1 MTWSPAIMTAYGP
14 FITLLMMGYR
24 LKALK
29 RWVATYAFH
38 NMIERKAGC
47 FGEKRWMFKDV
58 DLTDEEKILSRVLS
72 SLFYLFLVLFGG
84 VVLLFYWLLLLETS
98 FQCDPNNKALDCFK
112 YTLWHW
118 ETIKNFSREAVD
130 CNSTA
135 ARNGTVEVLCY
146 KIVFNFGLAAG
157 ASYGSYHIT
166 MAFFNV
172 ATAALLMVKE
182 VKTICKI
189 RVSLIVP
196 SLGFITAYIMVA
208 ITSLRY
214 YIVSDNL
221 VIVLQGIVSMMTG
234 FLFMFAI
241 PWKKLITLKQAD
253 HQSATRLRAVFPFTP
268 ASDEKESPEK
278 EEEEEGDHEELGI
291 HKEGSRQR
299 QRSEEGQEGR
309 ELEAVHEEQ
318 RSPRNLQSHKDH
330 RHREKQKRHLEG
342 LQNPAV
348 NPV

>member
-1 MTWSPAIMTAYGP
+1 MKEFFYIVMTWSPAIMTAYGP
-14 FITLLMMGYR
+14 FIALVLMGYR
-24 LKALK
+24 IKGLK

-38 NMIERKAGC
+38 NMIERKTDC

-98 FQCDPNNKALDCFK
+98 FQCDPDDKALDCFK
-112 YTLWHW
+112 YTIW
-118 ETIKNFSREAVD
+118 ELKTIKNFSREAVD

-135 ARNGTVEVLCY
+135 ARNGTVEVMCY
-146 KIVFNFGLAAG
+146 KIVLNFGLAAG
-157 ASYGSYHIT
+157 ASYGSYHIS

-172 ATAALLMVKE
+172 AAVALFMVKE
-182 VKTICKI
+182 VKTICMI
-189 RVSLIVP
+189 RTSLIML
-196 SLGFITAYIMVA
+196 SLGFLAVYIMVA

-221 VIVLQGIVSMMTG
+221 VIVLQGMVSMVTG

-241 PWKKLITLKQAD
+241 PWKKLIALKQMG
-253 HQSATRLRAVFPFTP
+253 HKSATRLRAVFPCTP
-268 ASDEKESPEK
+268 ASDESGSQ
-278 EEEEEGDHEELGI
+278 EEGDHEELGN
-291 HKEGSRQR
+291 HKEGSRRR
-299 QRSEEGQEGR
+299 QRGEEGQEG
-309 ELEAVHEEQ
+309 HEGQ
-318 RSPRNLQSHKDH
+318 HSRRSQQSHKEH
-330 RHREKQKRHLEG
+330 RHPEKQKRHFDG
-342 LQNPAV
+342 LQNPAM